1 MKWRAFIS
9 KKMAKEVAHAVED
22 DLVSIGFSQLDER
35 ILSSAF
41 HLSGK
46 DLQFCFAVV
55 VSLRKD
61 FNSHSRC
68 EQPRCELI
76 LDLKVSG
83 MEFATN
89 ELLDGCEVELKVVT
103 SLKTVRRQ
111 WNGLIN
117 LHTSVLVRDILY
129 PRGGAYFCC
138 QTTHSEQIQRFSKV
152 IVMHTIFCV
161 DICGTS

>member
-1 MKWRAFIS
+1 MSVTRAGPKLQIMKWRAFIS
-9 KKMAKEVAHAVED
+9 RKVAKDVAHPVED
-22 DLVSIGFSQLDER
+22 DLVSVDFSQVDER

-41 HLSGK
+41 HLSGQE
-46 DLQFCFAVV
+46 LQFCFAVV
-55 VSLRKD
+55 VSVRKD
-61 FNSHSRC
+61 FNSHSRR
-68 EQPRCELI
+68 EHPRCELI

-83 MEFATN
+83 LEFAAN

-138 QTTHSEQIQRFSKV
+138 QTTHCGQIQRFSKV
-152 IVMHTIFCV
+152 GI
-161 DICGTS
+161 